1 MMIIKRERKQP
12 TKKKKTECNNAIAH
26 HSLSDARSPFL
37 SPISL
42 CFQVISPVCILDMH
56 SVVWN
61 TVQVT
66 CASSAPSRFWTLITC
81 HTLLILDNRPTH
93 GLCFILK
100 SLMYHSI
107 GFSSG
112 TVILKP
118 HLLTG
123 HVITFKNL
131 HHARKVI
138 LSTSVNTKLHS
149 LLRLLNFQLLKLK
162 QSLTQ
167 STYIYH
173 RSNKKR
179 MSVHLFIF

>member
-1 MMIIKRERKQP
+1 MCW
-12 TKKKKTECNNAIAH
+12 TW
-26 HSLSDARSPFL
+26 HS
-37 SPISL
+37 
-42 CFQVISPVCILDMH
+42 M
-56 SVVWN
+56 VWN

-66 CASSAPSRFWTLITC
+66 CPSYAPSQIWTLIKC
-81 HTLLILDNRPTH
+81 HTRLTLDNRPTH

-107 GFSSG
+107 GFSSA

-118 HLLTG
+118 RSLTG

-138 LSTSVNTKLHS
+138 LSSSVNTKLHS
-149 LLRLLNFQLLKLK
+149 LLRMLNFQLLKLK
-162 QSLTQ
+162 QSLTK

-173 RSNKKR
+173 RSNKKL
-179 MSVHLFIF
+179 MSVHLFIFWKMAWVLPHSALGGMSNS

>member
-1 MMIIKRERKQP
+1 
-12 TKKKKTECNNAIAH
+12 
-26 HSLSDARSPFL
+26 
-37 SPISL
+37 
-42 CFQVISPVCILDMH
+42 MH

-179 MSVHLFIF
+179 MSVHLFIFWKMDWVLAHSALGGRSNSQAQIQINTYIIPYYWQLTWMQ